1 MRWRTLRNTRRERKW
16 WGGVE
21 GADSAK
27 WRLGWRLQGD
37 AAKARKKKMKWSEEE
52 DGMNIGE

>member
-1 MRWRTLRNTRRERKW
+1 
-16 WGGVE
+16 
-21 GADSAK
+21 
-27 WRLGWRLQGD
+27 LGWRLQGD